1 MTQPARKKETAT
13 QLEVLN
19 AELAAARKVTAR
31 YRAAVENAEKRLE
44 TAQEAQAE
52 VQYRYD
58 CAQVASWGDT
68 PDWLTLLDA
77 DEDRSSVMYE
87 LAREGLER
95 LGLGTS
101 MMNMETGQR
110 VVWLG
115 FSTDS
120 EAELQHKLH
129 GVQFIL
135 PFVKAGSQGLREISI
150 CQPQRD
156 KFALSLMVDART
168 QAVSVVKRVYGREKE
183 RTGFP
188 GLEAALRCIRDLH
201 SDTRI
206 EAGAQNARLPAASGP
221 SDVNRPDTD
230 LCVHAGGGCT
240 CR

>member
-13 QLEVLN
+13 QLELLE
-19 AELAAARKVTAR
+19 AELTAARKVTAR
-31 YRAAVENAEKRLE
+31 YRAAMEKAEKRLD
-44 TAQEAQAE
+44 AAQASQAD

-58 CAQVASWGDT
+58 CALVASWDDT
-68 PDWLTLLDA
+68 PDWLTLLDG

-87 LAREGLER
+87 LARDGLER

-101 MMNMETGQR
+101 MINMETGQR

-115 FSTDS
+115 FRTDS
-120 EAELQHKLH
+120 EDELQQKLR

-135 PFVKAGSQGLREISI
+135 PFVKAGSQGQREISI

-168 QAVSVVKRVYGREKE
+168 QAVSVMKRVYGREKE

-188 GLEAALRCIRDLH
+188 GLEAALRYIRDIH
-201 SDTRI
+201 SDTSI
-206 EAGAQNARLPAASGP
+206 EASSQHAQLTS
-221 SDVNRPDTD
+221 
-230 LCVHAGGGCT
+230 
-240 CR
+240 

>member
-1 MTQPARKKETAT
+1 MTQPARKKQTAT
-13 QLEVLN
+13 QLELLE
-19 AELAAARKVTAR
+19 AELVAARKVTSR
-31 YRAAVENAEKRLE
+31 YRAAVEKAEKRLDAAE
-44 TAQEAQAE
+44 DSQAV

-58 CAQVASWGDT
+58 RAQVASWGDT
-68 PDWLTLLDA
+68 PDWLTLLDG
-77 DEDRSSVMYE
+77 DENRSSVMYE

-101 MMNMETGQR
+101 MINMETGQR

-120 EAELQHKLH
+120 EAELQHKLR

-135 PFVKAGSQGLREISI
+135 PFVKAGSHGQREIGI

-168 QAVSVVKRVYGREKE
+168 QAVSVLKRVYGREKE

-188 GLEAALRCIRDLH
+188 GLEAALRYIRDIH
-201 SDTRI
+201 SDTSI
-206 EAGAQNARLPAASGP
+206 EAGTQGVIAAD
-221 SDVNRPDTD
+221 SDGVWGDRVTERGD
-230 LCVHAGGGCT
+230 
-240 CR
+240 